1 MHRACPPARRNPL
14 AAAFA
19 TALVSLGLVAIGGG
33 APGPVAGQAGP
44 SDSAPVA
51 VPGLAYRLV
60 DTWGQVPPRPGPG
73 RFGDAA
79 DLGAAP
85 DGTVYLLDRAQNALH
100 VQAPDGHWRA
110 RWPHPEAD
118 GDWRWLRVDVGP
130 DGRIYLLAR
139 RVVGSPAPGRP
150 AEISFAVDVL
160 DAEGVRSARHELGS
174 VAPERYIDLA
184 VRADGRVYLSRTS
197 GDVARQGTNAID
209 RLMPD
214 GTLAEAWRPPE
225 LTIALNLDVA
235 ADGTLYLVDQFPHSA
250 RPPGPG
256 KVDGVAIFGPDGDYR
271 ETVQM
276 SGAMDVAV
284 GPAGVFVSKADAIY
298 RLGERQPLFTGPTI
312 QKNPYR
318 LTSLG
323 IPTMFSLNVSPDPA
337 GPLRAAMSHCSFQGL
352 LEFEPTPDGR
362 FGAPAFS
369 GALDLPSLRGPVYP
383 ARVDADRDLR
393 LLQGRFEPATGEG
406 LPVAPFFSALYTA
419 DPQTVQRWD
428 PAGALPGQLGA
439 CGVWNAPLGVRDLAV
454 EGETVYTIDSQALTR
469 RPDER
474 LAEWTRFGLSLAP
487 TAFFSPLLAAVGA
500 DAGRVAIL
508 DVGRQGVI
516 LTDAAGGRG
525 RLLELPGDPL
535 GVAADLALAGDRLVV
550 GWGGS
555 QRVMDFDLDGLE
567 DDATALVP
575 RAAFTVP
582 GPGPI
587 RSLAAGPAGET
598 VVLSAQGW
606 VWVYPPGY
614 GHADGGAEVDAGA
627 SAFTG
632 WPLPD
637 LTVSA
642 RDVAVDREGRIH
654 VAWVDAAEAAGPA
667 LNLDQRTDIRRA
679 GVWVYAPSHAVET
692 TPAAVRPGA
701 CTLVG
706 RTELAPASVAPGDA
720 VEVGLALDGG
730 CSGEAAST
738 QVVVVF
744 NASESMNNDNAL
756 DRAKRHTIELL
767 GRLDSVGAWDGPL
780 QTVQLVT
787 FGPGSAGAAD
797 RLRIDAANPF
807 GAPGQSEGILQ
818 QGVTGPSGAAM
829 AIADLVAAGPTELAR
844 ALEQAGE
851 LLAGS
856 AAPGQRRVVL
866 IVSDGAPLAAGDEPA
881 GAAQTLR
888 EDGVELFAA
897 IHPFVGLDEADL
909 APWIALVG
917 GADRLFTIFTPE
929 AIERQAERL
938 IDEHPAAAAPLP
950 ALLVTERLAPGM
962 RYIEG
967 SAEPA
972 ADYNPTTHTL
982 TWSFPSAAD
991 AARMRYRVQVEGLG
1005 SWRRVSE
1012 GAIALRTDAPAEP
1025 LLRFPV
1031 PVLRVRGKGEAYMP
1045 VLQR

>member
-14 AAAFA
+14 AATLA
-19 TALVSLGLVAIGGG
+19 TALVLLGGMASGSG
-33 APGPVAGQAGP
+33 APGSVAAQVGPESLAPQA
-44 SDSAPVA
+44 S
-51 VPGLAYRLV
+51 PGIAYRLV
-60 DTWGQVPPRPGPG
+60 DTWMQVPPRPGPG

-79 DLGAAP
+79 DLGSAP

-100 VQAPDGHWRA
+100 VQAPDGGWRA

-118 GDWRWLRVDVGP
+118 SDWRWLRVDVGP
-130 DGRIYLLAR
+130 DGRIHLLAR
-139 RVVGSPAPGRP
+139 RVAGSPAPGRP
-150 AEISFAVDVL
+150 AETSFAVDVL
-160 DAEGVRSARHELGS
+160 DPEGVRLARHLLGS

-271 ETVQM
+271 ETVQV

-352 LEFEPTPDGR
+352 LGFELRPDGR
-362 FGAPAFS
+362 LGAPDFA
-369 GALDLPSLRGPVYP
+369 GQLDLPSLRGPVYP
-383 ARVDADRDLR
+383 ARVDADRELR
-393 LLQGRFEPATGEG
+393 LLQGRFEPATGDG

-428 PAGALPGQLGA
+428 SAGALLGQLGS

-474 LAEWTRFGLSLAP
+474 LAEWTRFGLTLAP
-487 TAFFSPLLAAVGA
+487 SAFLSPLLSAVGA

-555 QRVMDFDLDGLE
+555 QRVMDFDLAELE
-567 DDATALVP
+567 DGATALVP

-582 GPGPI
+582 GPGAI
-587 RSLAAGPAGET
+587 RALAAGPSGET
-598 VVLSAQGW
+598 VVLTAPGW

-614 GHADGGAEVDAGA
+614 SPAGGGAEAGDAG
-627 SAFTG
+627 AFTG

-642 RDVAVDREGRIH
+642 RDVAVDHQGRIH
-654 VAWVDAAEAAGPA
+654 VAWVDAAEAAGPGPS
-667 LNLDQRTDIRRA
+667 LDQRTDIRRA
-679 GVWVYAPSHAVET
+679 GVWVYAPSHPVAT
-692 TPAAVRPGA
+692 TPAAVRPGR

-706 RTELAPASVAPGDA
+706 RTELAPASVASGDA

-730 CSGEAAST
+730 CSGESASA

-744 NASESMNNDNAL
+744 NSSESMNNDNAL

-767 GRLDSVGAWDGPL
+767 GRLDSVGVWDGSV
-780 QTVQLVT
+780 QTVHLVT
-787 FGPGSAGAAD
+787 FGPGS
-797 RLRIDAANPF
+797 P
-807 GAPGQSEGILQ
+807 GAPGQTDGFLQ
-818 QGVTGPSGAAM
+818 QAVTGPSGAAK
-829 AIADLVAAGPTELAR
+829 AIADLVAAGPTEFAR
-844 ALEQAGE
+844 ALETAGE
-851 LLAGS
+851 LLAAS
-856 AAPGQRRVVL
+856 AAPGQRQVVM
-866 IVSDGAPLAAGDEPA
+866 IVSDGAPLSPGDNPAA
-881 GAAQTLR
+881 AAQALR
-888 EDGVELFAA
+888 ADGVELFAA

-909 APWIALVG
+909 APWITLVG
-917 GADRLFTIFTPE
+917 GADRLFTTFTPE

-938 IDEHPAAAAPLP
+938 IDQRPASSAALPPLVVIEH
-950 ALLVTERLAPGM
+950 LAPGM
-962 RYIEG
+962 RYLAG
-967 SAEPA
+967 SAEPEA
-972 ADYNPTTHTL
+972 RFDEGTRTL
-982 TWSFPSAAD
+982 TWELSEPAEAVSL
-991 AARMRYRVQVEGLG
+991 RYRVVPEGIG
-1005 SWRRVSE
+1005 SWLRVSE
-1012 GAIALRTDAPAEP
+1012 GARAVPRADPSD
-1025 LLRFPV
+1025 LLVRFPI
-1031 PVLRVRGKGEAYMP
+1031 PVIRVRGPGE
-1045 VLQR
+1045 LQIPWLGR